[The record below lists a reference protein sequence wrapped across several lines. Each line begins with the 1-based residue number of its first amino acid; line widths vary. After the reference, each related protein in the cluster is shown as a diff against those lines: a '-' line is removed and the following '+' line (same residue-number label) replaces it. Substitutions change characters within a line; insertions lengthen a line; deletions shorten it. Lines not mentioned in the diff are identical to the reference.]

1 MRPLTLEGASML
13 TDPIAVDASAPN
25 PALSFVVIRSDGYG
39 SERRE
44 SGGAYGLVIN
54 HSTNKSGDRHYVKM
68 TRTIDAVN
76 PYSGLT
82 SPQSASVSVSLSKPA
97 YGFDDA
103 AIAALFKAL
112 QDTIASSDAGID
124 RIVGFES

>member
-1 MRPLTLEGASML
+1 ML

-39 SERRE
+39 AERRE
-44 SGGAYGLVIN
+44 EAGAYGLVIN
-54 HSTNKSGDRHYVKM
+54 HSTNKSGDRHYVKL
-68 TRTIDAVN
+68 TKTVDAVN

-97 YGFDDA
+97 FGFNDA
-103 AIAALFKAL
+103 AIAALYKAL
-112 QDTIASSDAGID
+112 LDTIASDDASIE
-124 RIVGFES
+124 RIIGFES